1 MYIFG
6 RHFEPETDHEPLEY
20 IYSQKS
26 KPFACVE
33 HWVLCLQAYDLKVI
47 YKLGRT
53 NIADVLSRLN
63 WRVPCGEGQY
73 YDHVRSEV
81 ENSTPCA
88 LTPSEIEK
96 ALTADPEMNLVKECV
111 HMGDWNAC
119 NIPAY
124 LHVKNELCSYGQLL
138 LHGSRIV
145 IPQVLQEHVLKLA
158 HEGHQG
164 IVKTKCRLYSKV
176 WWPKVDAEKLCKS
189 CHGCQAVSKYSA
201 PEPMVQAYPPSG
213 PWQDCAAD
221 ILGPLSSG
229 ENLVLLLQ
237 FYDSRYFEVVILRS
251 TTSTKVIN
259 SL

>member
-6 RHFEPETDHEPLEY
+6 RHFELETDHEPLEY

-63 WRVPCGEGQY
+63 CRVPCGEGQY
-73 YDHVRSEV
+73 YDHVRNEV
-81 ENSTPCA
+81 ENSTLCA

-124 LHVKNELCSYGQLL
+124 LHVKNELCSYGQLQ

-158 HEGHQG
+158 HEGHEG

-176 WWPKVDAEKLCKS
+176 W
-189 CHGCQAVSKYSA
+189 
-201 PEPMVQAYPPSG
+201 
-213 PWQDCAAD
+213 
-221 ILGPLSSG
+221 
-229 ENLVLLLQ
+229 
-237 FYDSRYFEVVILRS
+237 
-251 TTSTKVIN
+251 
-259 SL
+259 

>member
-1 MYIFG
+1 MWAYKHFNMYIFG
-6 RHFEPETDHEPLEY
+6 RHFELETDHEPLEY

-63 WRVPCGEGQY
+63 CRVPCGEGQY

-81 ENSTPCA
+81 ENSTLCA

-124 LHVKNELCSYGQLL
+124 LHVKNELCSYGQLQ

-158 HEGHQG
+158 HEGHEG
-164 IVKTKCRLYSKV
+164 IVKTKCRLYSRCGDRK
-176 WWPKVDAEKLCKS
+176 
-189 CHGCQAVSKYSA
+189 
-201 PEPMVQAYPPSG
+201 
-213 PWQDCAAD
+213 
-221 ILGPLSSG
+221 
-229 ENLVLLLQ
+229 
-237 FYDSRYFEVVILRS
+237 
-251 TTSTKVIN
+251 
-259 SL
+259 